1 MFEQEK
7 DSKQEQ
13 VSKQDQDQEK
23 NDTLADTYII
33 DIY

>member
-7 DSKQEQ
+7 D
-13 VSKQDQDQEK
+13 SKQDQDQEK
-23 NDTLADTYII
+23 NDTLASDTYII